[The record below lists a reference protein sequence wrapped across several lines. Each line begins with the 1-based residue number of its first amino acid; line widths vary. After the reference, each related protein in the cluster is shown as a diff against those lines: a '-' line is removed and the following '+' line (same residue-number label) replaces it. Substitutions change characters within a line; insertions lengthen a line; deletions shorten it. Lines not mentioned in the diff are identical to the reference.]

1 MSADLKSL
9 FPATPALKSVLR
21 AEDLGAETL
30 ARHLPWLSAP
40 ADDLILTRQ
49 GDLIAS
55 AVVDGLDSFT
65 VEEGELSLVPASFA
79 RLIGQLG
86 EGFGFH
92 VSKLTLPDWPQLK
105 GFDADLDARGIG
117 GADGFAAAVDRRWQ
131 AHLASR
137 DLKRRVLMVSVILRP
152 TALKRLPLM
161 GALFK
166 AAFTDDLGA
175 RAERLNEAMGLLA
188 GVAQGMGFRRLTVS
202 SGEWLGLLGGL
213 IGQPVVKSVPMK
225 GQFLAEGLSSS
236 QFLFTG
242 KRVEVETSG
251 TRRFGAIFGVKSYP
265 ARTWARMLDALELP
279 YDITITNSFTP
290 ARNNEIEERIK
301 RTARQMRA
309 SEDAAETLRQELYEA
324 ADNVAS
330 GRQVFG
336 KHHLTVMVTAESP
349 EKLEE
354 AASEVWR
361 AGQDCGAVLVRE
373 SFAARAAWF
382 AQAPGNWAYRPRTA
396 LISAQ
401 NFAHLAA
408 LHRVAEGRPRALSPW
423 GEVITGLPTVTSSL
437 YRFNFHDKGARGAEP
452 SAGHTLVLGRTGS
465 GKTLGTA
472 FLMAQARRV
481 NARILVIDKDRGLE
495 MAVRALGGSYS
506 AIRIGETTG
515 LNPFQTEV
523 DERGAA
529 WLTDWLGDILAST
542 RGFETAQTV
551 SLNAAVR
558 QIVAADPRLRTF
570 DGLGTLVAST
580 DDEGDLVAR
589 VREWGQG
596 GRYGWLFGPGAASEI
611 SLGEE
616 VVGIDMSEILDLG
629 TERSALLA
637 YLFRRIERVIEDRRP
652 TLIVID
658 EAWKML
664 DDPIFEKRLHDWLV
678 TMRKKNA
685 AVMMLTQTPTHL
697 TQSKVG
703 QIIAESVVTQLLY
716 PNPRAN
722 PEDYRILRLN
732 EKESEFLCTPTGG
745 LRLALLRSAGD
756 SVFVNMDLA
765 ALGSHLAVL
774 GGGRSGE
781 DRAPFGWRDIPDF
794 WKDMQ

>member
-1 MSADLKSL
+1 
-9 FPATPALKSVLR
+9 
-21 AEDLGAETL
+21 
-30 ARHLPWLSAP
+30 
-40 ADDLILTRQ
+40 
-49 GDLIAS
+49 
-55 AVVDGLDSFT
+55 
-65 VEEGELSLVPASFA
+65 
-79 RLIGQLG
+79 
-86 EGFGFH
+86 
-92 VSKLTLPDWPQLK
+92 
-105 GFDADLDARGIG
+105 
-117 GADGFAAAVDRRWQ
+117 
-131 AHLASR
+131 
-137 DLKRRVLMVSVILRP
+137 
-152 TALKRLPLM
+152 
-161 GALFK
+161 
-166 AAFTDDLGA
+166 
-175 RAERLNEAMGLLA
+175 
-188 GVAQGMGFRRLTVS
+188 
-202 SGEWLGLLGGL
+202 
-213 IGQPVVKSVPMK
+213 
-225 GQFLAEGLSSS
+225 
-236 QFLFTG
+236 
-242 KRVEVETSG
+242 
-251 TRRFGAIFGVKSYP
+251 
-265 ARTWARMLDALELP
+265 
-279 YDITITNSFTP
+279 
-290 ARNNEIEERIK
+290 
-301 RTARQMRA
+301 
-309 SEDAAETLRQELYEA
+309 
-324 ADNVAS
+324 
-330 GRQVFG
+330 
-336 KHHLTVMVTAESP
+336 
-349 EKLEE
+349 
-354 AASEVWR
+354 
-361 AGQDCGAVLVRE
+361 
-373 SFAARAAWF
+373 
-382 AQAPGNWAYRPRTA
+382 
-396 LISAQ
+396 
-401 NFAHLAA
+401 
-408 LHRVAEGRPRALSPW
+408 
-423 GEVITGLPTVTSSL
+423 
-437 YRFNFHDKGARGAEP
+437 
-452 SAGHTLVLGRTGS
+452 
-465 GKTLGTA
+465 
-472 FLMAQARRV
+472 
-481 NARILVIDKDRGLE
+481 

-506 AIRIGETTG
+506 AIRIGEATG

-580 DDEGDLVAR
+580 DDEGDLVSR

-611 SLGEE
+611 SLGED

-732 EKESEFLCTPTGG
+732 EKEAEFLCTPTGG

-774 GGGRSGE
+774 GGGRIRRRP
-781 DRAPFGWRDIPDF
+781 RALRLARYPRFLEGHAMNTRKWMIGASLRPLLLLVGLTALSACEGVETGAVSPCHGQFRAEGKYFAARDPKRREPRRGQHDERPDCGLRGLNLACARALLLGITCATALPLIGF
-794 WKDMQ
+794 AQGVPIIDGSRAVEPDLAPGRAGAGRREAGRETRATDPPQRNRGRAAGRL

>member
-9 FPATPALKSVLR
+9 FPATPALRSVLR
-21 AEDLGAETL
+21 PEDLAAETF

-40 ADDLILTRQ
+40 ADNLILTRQ

-55 AVVDGLDSFT
+55 AVVEGQDSFT
-65 VEEGELSLVPASFA
+65 TEEGDLSLATTSLA

-92 VSKLTLPDWPQLK
+92 VSKLTLPDAPQLK
-105 GFDADLDARGIG
+105 PFDGEGTGEAFAAMVDAR
-117 GADGFAAAVDRRWQ
+117 WQ
-131 AHLASR
+131 GHLRAR
-137 DLKRRVLMVSVILRP
+137 TLKRRVLVVSLILRP
-152 TALKRLPLM
+152 TALKRAPLI
-161 GALFK
+161 GALFN
-166 AAFTDDLGA
+166 AAFTGDLGQ
-175 RAERLNEAMGLLA
+175 RIERLNEAMGLLA
-188 GVAQGMGFRRLTVS
+188 GACQGLGFRRLT
-202 SGEWLGLLGGL
+202 
-213 IGQPVVKSVPMK
+213 
-225 GQFLAEGLSSS
+225 
-236 QFLFTG
+236 
-242 KRVEVETSG
+242 
-251 TRRFGAIFGVKSYP
+251 
-265 ARTWARMLDALELP
+265 
-279 YDITITNSFTP
+279 DIVITNSFTP

-336 KHHLTVMVTAESP
+336 KHHLTVMVTAETP
-349 EKLEE
+349 EQLEE

-361 AGQDCGAVLVRE
+361 AGQDCGATLVRE

-396 LISAQ
+396 LLSAQ

-408 LHRVAEGRPRALSPW
+408 LHRVTEGRPKVQSPW
-423 GEVITGLPTVTSSL
+423 GETITALPTVTSSL
-437 YRFNFHDKGARGAEP
+437 YRFNFHDKGERGAEP

-481 NARILVIDKDRGLE
+481 HARILVIDKDRGLE

-506 AIRIGETTG
+506 AIRIGEATG

-529 WLTDWLGDILAST
+529 WLTDWLGDILAGS
-542 RGFETAQTV
+542 RPFETAQTV

-558 QIVAADPRLRTF
+558 QIVGADTRLRTF
-570 DGLGTLVAST
+570 DGLATLVAST
-580 DDEGDLVAR
+580 DDEGDLVGR

-596 GRYGWLFGPGAASEI
+596 GRHGWLFGPGASSEI
-611 SLGEE
+611 SLSED

-685 AVMMLTQTPTHL
+685 VVMMLTQTPTHL
-697 TQSKVG
+697 TRVKVG

-732 EKESEFLCTPTGG
+732 EKEAEFLCTPTGG

-765 ALGSHLAVL
+765 ALGPALAVL

-781 DRAPFGWRDIPDF
+781 DRAPYGWRDTPDF
-794 WKDMQ
+794 WKDMT

>member
-1 MSADLKSL
+1 M
-9 FPATPALKSVLR
+9 
-21 AEDLGAETL
+21 

-55 AVVDGLDSFT
+55 AVVEGQDSFT
-65 VEEGELSLVPASFA
+65 TEEGELSLATASLA

-86 EGFGFH
+86 AGYGYH
-92 VSKLTLPDWPQLK
+92 ISKLTLPDAPALK
-105 GFDADLDARGIG
+105 PFDEEG
-117 GADGFAAAVDRRWQ
+117 GGDGFAAAVDTRWQ
-131 AHLASR
+131 SHLRSR
-137 DLKRRVLMVSVILRP
+137 NLKRRVLVLSLILRP
-152 TALKRLPLM
+152 TAMKRMPLI
-161 GALFK
+161 GSLFK
-166 AAFTDDLGA
+166 VAFTDDMSA

-188 GVAQGMGFRRLTVS
+188 GVCQGLGFRRLTIS

-213 IGQPVVKSVPMK
+213 IGQPVAMILPMM
-225 GQFLAEGLSSS
+225 GQFLAVSAAGL
-236 QFLFTG
+236 QATFAG
-242 KRVEVETSG
+242 KRVELETGAG
-251 TRRFGAIFGVKSYP
+251 TRRFGTIFGVKSYP

-324 ADNVAS
+324 ADNVTS

-336 KHHLTVMVTAESP
+336 KHHLTVMVTAETP

-361 AGQDCGAVLVRE
+361 AGQDCGATLVRE

-396 LISAQ
+396 LISAE

-408 LHRVAEGRPRALSPW
+408 LHRVAEGRPKAQSPW
-423 GEVITGLPTVTSSL
+423 GETITGLPTVTSSL

-506 AIRIGETTG
+506 AIRIGEATG

-580 DDEGDLVAR
+580 DDEGDLVSR

-596 GRYGWLFGPGAASEI
+596 GRYGWLFGSGAASAI

-732 EKESEFLCTPTGG
+732 EKEAEFLCTPTGG

-756 SVFVNMDLA
+756 SVFVNMDLS

-774 GGGRSGE
+774 GGGRTGE
-781 DRAPFGWRDIPDF
+781 ERAPYGWRDIPDF

>member
-9 FPATPALKSVLR
+9 FTATPALKSVMR
-21 AEDLGAETL
+21 AEDLGAESF

-40 ADDLILTRQ
+40 EDDVILTRQ
-49 GDLIAS
+49 GDLMAS
-55 AVVDGLDSFT
+55 AVVAGQDSFT
-65 VEEGELSLVPASFA
+65 SEEAELSLATASLA

-86 EGFGFH
+86 EGFGFYI
-92 VSKLTLPDWPQLK
+92 SKLTLPDAPVLK
-105 GFDADLDARGIG
+105 PFEAGD
-117 GADGFAAAVDRRWQ
+117 FAAAVDRRWQ
-131 AHLASR
+131 THLTTRA
-137 DLKRRVLMVSVILRP
+137 LKRRVLLVTLILRP
-152 TALKRLPLM
+152 TVLNRMPILGGLLKS
-161 GALFK
+161 GFVE
-166 AAFTDDLGA
+166 DIGA
-175 RAERLNEAMGLLA
+175 RRERLNEAMGLMA
-188 GVAQGMGFRRLTVS
+188 GVCQGLGFRRLTIT
-202 SGEWLGLLGGL
+202 SGEWLGLLGVL
-213 IGQPVVKSVPMK
+213 LGQPNARILPMP
-225 GQFLAEGLSSS
+225 GQFIAQGMTSLQAVFAGKQVRFE
-236 QFLFTG
+236 TG
-242 KRVEVETSG
+242 MAKRVG
-251 TRRFGAIFGVKSYP
+251 TIFSAKTYP
-265 ARTWARMLDALELP
+265 GRTWARMLDALELP
-279 YDITITNSFTP
+279 FDIVVTNSFTP

-309 SEDAAETLRQELYEA
+309 SEDAAESLRQELVDA
-324 ADNVAS
+324 ADSVAS
-330 GRQVFG
+330 GRLVFG
-336 KHHLTVMVTAESP
+336 KHHLSVMVTAET
-349 EKLEE
+349 EEALED

-361 AGQDCGAVLVRE
+361 AGQDCGATLVRE

-396 LISAQ
+396 LVSAQ

-408 LHRVAEGRPRALSPW
+408 LHRVAEGRPRSQSPW
-423 GEVITGLPTVTSSL
+423 GETITALPTVTSSL
-437 YRFNFHDKGARGAEP
+437 YRFNFHDKGERGAEP

-481 NARILVIDKDRGLE
+481 DARILVIDKDRGLE
-495 MAVRALGGSYS
+495 MAVRAMGGSYS
-506 AIRIGETTG
+506 AIRLGEATG

-529 WLTDWLGDILAST
+529 WLTDWLGDILT
-542 RGFETAQTV
+542 GVRGFETAQTV

-558 QIVAADPRLRTF
+558 QIVSADPRLRTF
-570 DGLGTLVAST
+570 DGLSTLVAST
-580 DDEGDLVAR
+580 DDEGDLVSR

-596 GRYGWLFGPGAASEI
+596 GRHGWLFGQGAASEI
-611 SLGEE
+611 SLAED

-732 EKESEFLCTPTGG
+732 EKAAEFLCTPTGG

-765 ALGSHLAVL
+765 ALGPLLPVL
-774 GGGRSGE
+774 GGGRTGE
-781 DRAPFGWRDIPDF
+781 DRAPFGWRQSPDF

>member
-9 FPATPALKSVLR
+9 FTATLSLKSVMR
-21 AEDLGAETL
+21 VEDLGAESF

-40 ADDLILTRQ
+40 EDDVILTRQ
-49 GDLIAS
+49 GDLMAS
-55 AVVDGLDSFT
+55 AVVAGQDSFT
-65 VEEGELSLVPASFA
+65 SEEAELTLATVSLA

-86 EGFGFH
+86 EGFGFYI
-92 VSKLTLPDWPQLK
+92 SKLTLPAAPELK
-105 GFDADLDARGIG
+105 PFEEED
-117 GADGFAAAVDRRWQ
+117 FASAVDRRWQ
-131 AHLASR
+131 SHLKAR
-137 DLKRRVLMVSVILRP
+137 ALKRRVLLITLILRP
-152 TALKRLPLM
+152 TVLNRMPILGGLLKSGFVEDM
-161 GALFK
+161 S
-166 AAFTDDLGA
+166 A
-175 RAERLNEAMGLLA
+175 RRERLNEAMGLMS
-188 GVAQGMGFRRLTVS
+188 GVCQSLGFRRLTIA
-202 SGEWLGLLGGL
+202 SGEWLGLLGVVL
-213 IGQPVVKSVPMK
+213 GQPNARIQPMP
-225 GQFLAEGLSSS
+225 GQFLAQAMTSLQAVFAGKQVRFE
-236 QFLFTG
+236 TG
-242 KRVEVETSG
+242 MATRVG
-251 TRRFGAIFGVKSYP
+251 TIFSVKTYP

-279 YDITITNSFTP
+279 FDIVVTNSFTP

-309 SEDAAETLRQELYEA
+309 SEDAAESLRQELVDA
-324 ADNVAS
+324 ADSVAS
-330 GRQVFG
+330 GRLVFG
-336 KHHLTVMVTAESP
+336 KHHLSVMVTAET
-349 EKLEE
+349 EEELED

-361 AGQDCGAVLVRE
+361 AGQDCGATLVRE
-373 SFAARAAWF
+373 SFAARATWF

-396 LISAQ
+396 LVSAQ

-408 LHRVAEGRPRALSPW
+408 LHQVAEGRPRAQSPW
-423 GEVITGLPTVTSSL
+423 GETITALPTVTSSL
-437 YRFNFHDKGARGAEP
+437 YRFNFHDKGERGAEP

-481 NARILVIDKDRGLE
+481 DARILVIDKDRGLE
-495 MAVRALGGSYS
+495 MAVRAMGGSYS
-506 AIRIGETTG
+506 AIRIGEASG

-529 WLTDWLGDILAST
+529 WLTDWLGDILT
-542 RGFETAQTV
+542 GVRGFETAQTV

-558 QIVAADPRLRTF
+558 QIVSADPRLRTF
-570 DGLGTLVAST
+570 DGLSTLVAST
-580 DDEGDLVAR
+580 DDDGDLVSR
-589 VREWGQG
+589 VRQWGQG
-596 GRYGWLFGPGAASEI
+596 GRHGWLFGQGTVSDI
-611 SLGEE
+611 SLAED

-732 EKESEFLCTPTGG
+732 EKEAEFLCTLTGG

-765 ALGSHLAVL
+765 ALGPLLPVL
-774 GGGRSGE
+774 GGGRTGE
-781 DRAPFGWRDIPDF
+781 DRAPFGWRQSPEF

>member
-9 FPATPALKSVLR
+9 FPATPALKSALQP
-21 AEDLGAETL
+21 EDLGAERL

-40 ADDLILTRQ
+40 RDDLILTRQ
-49 GDLIAS
+49 GDLVAS
-55 AVVDGLDSFT
+55 ALVDGMDSFT
-65 VEEGELSLVPASFA
+65 VEEGELALVPASLA

-86 EGFGFH
+86 EGFGYH
-92 VSKLTLPDWPQLK
+92 VSKLTLPATLHLK
-105 GFDADLDARGIG
+105 GFDADQGARGG
-117 GADGFAAAVDRRWQ
+117 EGFVFAVDRRWQ
-131 AHLASR
+131 AHLANR
-137 DLKRRVLMVSVILRP
+137 GLKRRVLMISLILRP
-152 TALKRLPLM
+152 TTLKRLPLM
-161 GALFK
+161 GAIFK
-166 AAFTDDLGA
+166 AAFSDDMTA

-188 GVAQGMGFRRLTVS
+188 GVAQGMGFRRLTIS
-202 SGEWLGLLGGL
+202 SGEWLGYLGGL
-213 IGQPVVKSVPMK
+213 IGQPVVKALPMK
-225 GQFLAEGLSSS
+225 GQFLADSLTTS
-236 QFLFTG
+236 QFTFRG
-242 KRVEVETSG
+242 KQVEIESAG
-251 TRRFGAIFGVKSYP
+251 GRRFGTIFGVKSYP

-279 YDITITNSFTP
+279 CDITITNSFTP

-309 SEDAAETLRQELYEA
+309 SEDAAETLRQELFEA

-336 KHHLTVMVTAESP
+336 KHHLTVMVTAETP
-349 EKLEE
+349 DELEE

-382 AQAPGNWAYRPRTA
+382 AQAPGNWSYRPRTA
-396 LISAQ
+396 LISAN

-408 LHRVAEGRPRALSPW
+408 LHRVAEGRPKVQSPW
-423 GEVITGLPTVTSSL
+423 GETITGLPTVTSSL
-437 YRFNFHDKGARGAEP
+437 YRFNFHDKGTRGEEP

-481 NARILVIDKDRGLE
+481 HARIIVIDKDRGLE

-506 AIRIGETTG
+506 AIRIGEKTG
-515 LNPFQTEV
+515 LNPFQTET

-529 WLTDWLGDILAST
+529 WLTDWLGDILSGT

-558 QIVAADPRLRTF
+558 QIVGADARLRNF
-570 DGLGTLVAST
+570 NGLATLVAST

-611 SLGEE
+611 SLAED

-732 EKESEFLCTPTGG
+732 EKEAEFLCTPTGG

-765 ALGSHLAVL
+765 SLGPLLGVL

-781 DRAPFGWRDIPDF
+781 DRAPYGWRQIPDF
-794 WKDMQ
+794 WKDMK

>member
-1 MSADLKSL
+1 MSADLKTL
-9 FPATPALKSVLR
+9 FSPHPALQSVMHLEDLR
-21 AEDLGAETL
+21 AESF
-30 ARHLPWLSAP
+30 ARHLPWLSTP
-40 ADDLILTRQ
+40 ADGVILTRQ
-49 GDLIAS
+49 GDLLAA
-55 AVVDGLDSFT
+55 AVLEGQDSFT
-65 VEEGELSLVPASFA
+65 CEEADLSLATSSLT
-79 RLIGQLG
+79 RLVGQLG

-92 VSKLTLPDWPQLK
+92 IAKLTLPDGPALK
-105 GFDADLDARGIG
+105 PFEGLD
-117 GADGFAAAVDRRWQ
+117 FAGSIDRRWQ
-131 AHLASR
+131 DHLRGRS
-137 DLKRRVLMVSVILRP
+137 LKRRVLVVTLILRP
-152 TALKRLPLM
+152 TVLNRLPLF
-161 GALFK
+161 GSLFK
-166 AAFTDDLGA
+166 AAFSDDLTA
-175 RAERLNEAMGLLA
+175 RRERLDEAMGLLA
-188 GVAQGMGFRRLTVS
+188 GVCQGLGFRRLSIS
-202 SGEWLGLLGGL
+202 SGEWLGLYGVQL
-213 IGQPVVKSVPMK
+213 GQPMARILPMP
-225 GQFLAEGLSSS
+225 GQFLD
-236 QFLFTG
+236 QFMLTLQATFQG
-242 KRVEVETSG
+242 KRVVLEAG
-251 TRRFGAIFGVKSYP
+251 GDQRFGAIFGVKSYP
-265 ARTWARMLDALELP
+265 SRTWARMLDALELP
-279 YDITITNSFTP
+279 CDIVITNSFTP
-290 ARNNEIEERIK
+290 VRNNEIEERIK

-361 AGQDCGAVLVRE
+361 AGQDCGATLVRE
-373 SFAARAAWF
+373 SFACRAAWF
-382 AQAPGNWAYRPRTA
+382 AQAPGNWGYRPRTA

-408 LHRVAEGRPRALSPW
+408 FHRVAEGRPKSQSPW
-423 GEVITGLPTVTSSL
+423 GETITALPTLTSGL
-437 YRFNFHDKGARGAEP
+437 YRFNFHDKGTRGQEP

-472 FLMAQARRV
+472 FLMAQARRIH
-481 NARILVIDKDRGLE
+481 ARIIVIDKDRGLE
-495 MAVRALGGSYS
+495 MAVRGLGGSYS

-529 WLTDWLGDILAST
+529 WLTDWLGDILAGT
-542 RGFETAQTV
+542 KGFETAQTV
-551 SLNAAVR
+551 SLNTAVR
-558 QIVAADPRLRTF
+558 QIIAADPRLRSF
-570 DGLGTLVAST
+570 DGLATLVAST
-580 DDEGDLVAR
+580 DDDGDLVSR
-589 VREWGQG
+589 VREWGKG
-596 GRYGWLFGPGAASEI
+596 GRHGWLFGPGAAAEI
-611 SLGEE
+611 SLAED

-664 DDPIFEKRLHDWLV
+664 DDPIFVKRLHDWLV

-732 EKESEFLCTPTGG
+732 EKEAEFLCTPTGG

-765 ALGSHLAVL
+765 PLGSLLTVL
-774 GGGRSGE
+774 GGGRTGE
-781 DRAPFGWRDIPDF
+781 DRAPFAWRETQDF

>member
-1 MSADLKSL
+1 
-9 FPATPALKSVLR
+9 
-21 AEDLGAETL
+21 
-30 ARHLPWLSAP
+30 
-40 ADDLILTRQ
+40 
-49 GDLIAS
+49 
-55 AVVDGLDSFT
+55 
-65 VEEGELSLVPASFA
+65 
-79 RLIGQLG
+79 
-86 EGFGFH
+86 
-92 VSKLTLPDWPQLK
+92 
-105 GFDADLDARGIG
+105 
-117 GADGFAAAVDRRWQ
+117 
-131 AHLASR
+131 
-137 DLKRRVLMVSVILRP
+137 
-152 TALKRLPLM
+152 
-161 GALFK
+161 
-166 AAFTDDLGA
+166 
-175 RAERLNEAMGLLA
+175 MGLLA
-188 GVAQGMGFRRLTVS
+188 GACQGLGFRRLTVS
-202 SGEWLGLLGGL
+202 SWEWLGLLGGL
-213 IGQPVVKSVPMK
+213 LGQPMAKVLPMR
-225 GQFLAEGLSSS
+225 GQFLSAAIASS
-236 QFLFTG
+236 QMTFAG
-242 KRVEVETSG
+242 KRVEIDTGAGQHFG
-251 TRRFGAIFGVKSYP
+251 TIFGVKSYP

-279 YDITITNSFTP
+279 YDIVITNSFTP

-336 KHHLTVMVTAESP
+336 KHHLTVMVTGKTP
-349 EKLEE
+349 EQLEE

-361 AGQDCGAVLVRE
+361 AGQDCVATLVRE
-373 SFAARAAWF
+373 SFAPPAAPRRA
-382 AQAPGNWAYRPRTA
+382 PRPRP
-396 LISAQ
+396 
-401 NFAHLAA
+401 
-408 LHRVAEGRPRALSPW
+408 RVQSPW
-423 GEVITGLPTVTSSL
+423 GETITALPTVPSSL
-437 YRFNFHDKGARGAEP
+437 YRFNFHDKGERGAEP

-472 FLMAQARRV
+472 FLMAQARRGH
-481 NARILVIDKDRGLE
+481 ARLPVIDKDRGLE

-506 AIRIGETTG
+506 AIRIGEATG
-515 LNPFQTEV
+515 LNPFQTET

-529 WLTDWLGDILAST
+529 WLTDWLGDILAGS
-542 RGFETAQTV
+542 RPFETAQTV

-558 QIVAADPRLRTF
+558 QIVTADPRLRTF
-570 DGLGTLVAST
+570 DGLATLVAST
-580 DDEGDLVAR
+580 DDEGDLVGR

-596 GRYGWLFGPGAASEI
+596 GRHGWLFGTGATSQI
-611 SLGEE
+611 SLSED

-685 AVMMLTQTPTHL
+685 VVMMLTQTPTHL
-697 TQSKVG
+697 TRVKVG

-716 PNPRAN
+716 QNPRAN

-732 EKESEFLCTPTGG
+732 EKEAEFLCTPTGG

-765 ALGSHLAVL
+765 ALGPALTVL

-781 DRAPFGWRDIPDF
+781 DRAPYAWRDAPDF
-794 WKDMQ
+794 WKDMT

>member
-9 FPATPALKSVLR
+9 FSASPTLKAVLR
-21 AEDLGAETL
+21 NEDLRAETL

-40 ADDLILTRQ
+40 ADNLILTRQ
-49 GDLIAS
+49 GDLLAS
-55 AVVDGLDSFT
+55 AVVEGQDSFT
-65 VEEGELSLVPASFA
+65 TEEGELSLATASLA

-86 EGFGFH
+86 AGFGYH
-92 VSKLTLPDWPQLK
+92 ISKLTLPDAPTLK
-105 GFDADLDARGIG
+105 PFDVEVAGV
-117 GADGFAAAVDRRWQ
+117 GFAAAVDGRWQ
-131 AHLASR
+131 SHLR
-137 DLKRRVLMVSVILRP
+137 RCNLKRRVLVLSLILRP
-152 TALKRLPLM
+152 TAMKRMPLM
-161 GALFK
+161 GGLFK
-166 AAFTDDLGA
+166 AAFTDDMSM
-175 RAERLNEAMGLLA
+175 RAEQLNEAMGLLA
-188 GVAQGMGFRRLTVS
+188 GVCQGLGFRRLTIS

-213 IGQPVVKSVPMK
+213 IGQPVGKIQPMK
-225 GQFLAEGLSSS
+225 GQFLAETVTAMQATFS
-236 QFLFTG
+236 G
-242 KRVEVETSG
+242 KRVELESDLET
-251 TRRFGAIFGVKSYP
+251 RFGTIFGVKSYP
-265 ARTWARMLDALELP
+265 SRTWARMLDALELP

-309 SEDAAETLRQELYEA
+309 SEDAAETLREELYEA
-324 ADNVAS
+324 GDNVAS

-349 EKLEE
+349 EELEE

-361 AGQDCGAVLVRE
+361 AGQECGATLVRE
-373 SFAARAAWF
+373 SFAARASWF
-382 AQAPGNWAYRPRTA
+382 AQAPGNWAYRPRTG

-408 LHRVAEGRPRALSPW
+408 LHRVAEGRPKSQSPW
-423 GEVITGLPTVTSSL
+423 RETITSLPTVTSSL

-506 AIRIGETTG
+506 AIRIGEATG

-529 WLTDWLGDILAST
+529 WLTDWLGDILASI

-570 DGLGTLVAST
+570 DGLSTLVAST
-580 DDEGDLVAR
+580 DDEGDLVSR
-589 VREWGQG
+589 VLEWAQG

-611 SLGEE
+611 SLGED

-637 YLFRRIERVIEDRRP
+637 YLFRRIERVIEDRCP

-732 EKESEFLCTPTGG
+732 EKEAEFLCTPTGG

-756 SVFVNMDLA
+756 SVFVNMDLT
-765 ALGSHLAVL
+765 ALGSHLSVL

-781 DRAPFGWRDIPDF
+781 DRAPFNWREIPDF
-794 WKDMQ
+794 WKDMK

>member
-9 FPATPALKSVLR
+9 FSATPALKSVVR
-21 AEDLGAETL
+21 PEDLGAESF

-40 ADDLILTRQ
+40 DDDVILTRQ
-49 GDLIAS
+49 GDLMAS
-55 AVVDGLDSFT
+55 AVVTGQDSFT
-65 VEEGELSLVPASFA
+65 SEEAELTLATASLA
-79 RLIGQLG
+79 RLVGQLG
-86 EGFGFH
+86 EGFGFYIT
-92 VSKLTLPDWPQLK
+92 KLTLPDAPALK
-105 GFDADLDARGIG
+105 PFEVED
-117 GADGFAAAVDRRWQ
+117 FAGAVDRRWQ
-131 AHLASR
+131 AHLTAR
-137 DLKRRVLMVSVILRP
+137 ALKRRVLLVTLILRP
-152 TALKRLPLM
+152 TLLNRMPILGSLFRSGFVEDM
-161 GALFK
+161 GA
-166 AAFTDDLGA
+166 
-175 RAERLNEAMGLLA
+175 RRERLNEAMGLMA
-188 GVAQGMGFRRLTVS
+188 GVCQGLGFRRLTVT
-202 SGEWLGLLGGL
+202 SGEWLGLLGVIL
-213 IGQPVVKSVPMK
+213 GQPSANIQAMP
-225 GQFLAEGLSSS
+225 GQFIAEGMTSL
-236 QFLFTG
+236 QAVFGGKQVRLDTG
-242 KRVEVETSG
+242 IG
-251 TRRFGAIFGVKSYP
+251 TRVGTIFSVKTYP

-279 YDITITNSFTP
+279 FDIVVTNSFTP

-309 SEDAAETLRQELYEA
+309 SEDAAETLRQELVDA
-324 ADNVAS
+324 ADSVAS
-330 GRQVFG
+330 GRLVFG
-336 KHHLTVMVTAESP
+336 KHHLSVMVTAET
-349 EKLEE
+349 EEELED

-361 AGQDCGAVLVRE
+361 AGQDCGATLVRE
-373 SFAARAAWF
+373 SFAARAVWF

-396 LISAQ
+396 LVSAQ

-408 LHRVAEGRPRALSPW
+408 LHRVAEGRPRSQSPW
-423 GEVITGLPTVTSSL
+423 GETISALPTVTSSL
-437 YRFNFHDKGARGAEP
+437 YRFNFHDKGSRGSEP

-472 FLMAQARRV
+472 FLMAQARRTH
-481 NARILVIDKDRGLE
+481 ARIIVIDKDRGLE
-495 MAVRALGGSYS
+495 MAVRAMGGSYS
-506 AIRIGETTG
+506 AIRIGEATG
-515 LNPFQTEV
+515 LNPFQTET

-529 WLTDWLGDILAST
+529 WLTDWLGDILT
-542 RGFETAQTV
+542 GVRGFETAQTV

-558 QIVAADPRLRTF
+558 QIVSADARLRTF
-570 DGLGTLVAST
+570 DGLSTLVAST
-580 DDEGDLVAR
+580 DDEGDLVSR

-596 GRYGWLFGPGAASEI
+596 GRHGWLFGPGAASEI
-611 SLGEE
+611 SLAED

-664 DDPIFEKRLHDWLV
+664 DDPIFVKRLHDWLV

-732 EKESEFLCTPTGG
+732 EKEAEFLCTPTGG

-756 SVFVNMDLA
+756 SVFVNMDLS
-765 ALGSHLAVL
+765 ALGPLLPVL
-774 GGGRSGE
+774 GGGRTGE
-781 DRAPFGWRDIPDF
+781 DRAPFGWRQSPDF

>member
-9 FPATPALKSVLR
+9 FLGTPALRSAIR
-21 AEDLGAETL
+21 PDDFGAETL

-55 AVVDGLDSFT
+55 AVVDGQDSFT
-65 VEEGELSLVPASFA
+65 REEGELSLATASLA

-86 EGFGFH
+86 EGYGFH
-92 VSKLTLPDWPQLK
+92 ISKLTLPDGPLLK
-105 GFDADLDARGIG
+105 PFDSTKPDL
-117 GADGFAAAVDRRWQ
+117 GFAAEVDAQWQGHLRTRR
-131 AHLASR
+131 
-137 DLKRRVLMVSVILRP
+137 LKRRVLVVSLILRP
-152 TALKRLPLM
+152 AALKRAPFI

-166 AAFTDDLGA
+166 AAFNADLGQ
-175 RAERLNEAMGLLA
+175 RSERLNEAMGLLA
-188 GVAQGMGFRRLTVS
+188 GVCQDLGFRRLTVS
-202 SGEWLGLLGGL
+202 SGEWLGLLGAL
-213 IGQPVVKSVPMK
+213 LGQPMARVLPMN
-225 GQFLAEGLSSS
+225 GQFLAQSATAL
-236 QFLFTG
+236 QVTFAG
-242 KRVEVETSG
+242 KRVALDSG
-251 TRRFGAIFGVKSYP
+251 DGPRFGTIFGVKSYP
-265 ARTWARMLDALELP
+265 SRTWARMLDALELP
-279 YDITITNSFTP
+279 YDIVITNSFTP

-324 ADNVAS
+324 ADSVAS

-336 KHHLTVMVTAESP
+336 KHHLTVMVTAEDP
-349 EKLEE
+349 ERLEE

-361 AGQDCGAVLVRE
+361 AGQDCGATLVRE

-401 NFAHLAA
+401 NFADLAA
-408 LHRVAEGRPRALSPW
+408 LHRVAEGRERRHSPW
-423 GEVITGLPTVTSSL
+423 GETITALPTVTSSL
-437 YRFNFHDKGARGAEP
+437 YRFNFHDKGTRGAEP
-452 SAGHTLVLGRTGS
+452 STGHTLVLGRTGS

-481 NARILVIDKDRGLE
+481 HARILVIDKDRGLE

-506 AIRIGETTG
+506 AIRIGEATG

-529 WLTDWLGDILAST
+529 WLTDWLGDILSGV
-542 RGFETAQTV
+542 RPFETAQTV
-551 SLNAAVR
+551 SLNTAVR
-558 QIVAADPRLRTF
+558 QIVTADARLRTF
-570 DGLGTLVAST
+570 DGLATLVAAT
-580 DDEGDLVAR
+580 DDEGDLVGR

-596 GRYGWLFGPGAASEI
+596 GRHGWLFGPGAASEI
-611 SLGEE
+611 SLAED

-664 DDPIFEKRLHDWLV
+664 DDALFVKRLQDWLV

-685 AVMMLTQTPTHL
+685 VVMMLTQTPTHL

-703 QIIAESVVTQLLY
+703 QIIAESAVTQLLY

-732 EKESEFLCTPTGG
+732 EKEAEFLCTPTGG

-756 SVFVNMDLA
+756 SVFVNMDLT
-765 ALGSHLAVL
+765 ALNAHLAVL

-781 DRAPFGWRDIPDF
+781 DRAPHDWRDSPDF

>member
-1 MSADLKSL
+1 MSADVKSL
-9 FPATPALKSVLR
+9 FQGNAALQSVIR
-21 AEDLGAETL
+21 PEDLRAETL

-40 ADDLILTRQ
+40 ADNLILTWQ

-55 AVVDGLDSFT
+55 AVVEGQDSFT
-65 VEEGELSLVPASFA
+65 TEEGELSLATASLA

-86 EGFGFH
+86 AGFGFH
-92 VSKLTLPDWPQLK
+92 VSKLTLPAVPGLK
-105 GFDADLDARGIG
+105 AFDFGEPR
-117 GADGFAAAVDRRWQ
+117 DGFAAAIDGRWQ
-131 AHLASR
+131 KHLAAR
-137 DLKRRVLMVSVILRP
+137 DLKRRVLVLSLILRP
-152 TALKRLPLM
+152 TALKRVPLI
-161 GALFK
+161 GHLFK
-166 AAFTDDLGA
+166 AAFSDDMVS

-188 GVAQGMGFRRLTVS
+188 GVCQGLGFRRLSVA
-202 SGEWLGLLGGL
+202 SGEWLGLFGVAL
-213 IGQPVVKSVPMK
+213 GQPMAKVLPMK
-225 GQFLAEGLSSS
+225 GQFLAEAVTSV
-236 QFLFTG
+236 QATFAG
-242 KRVEVETSG
+242 KRVDLDSNAG
-251 TRRFGAIFGVKSYP
+251 RRFGTIFSVKTYP
-265 ARTWARMLDALELP
+265 SRTWARMLDALELP
-279 YDITITNSFTP
+279 FDITITNSFTP

-336 KHHLTVMVTAESP
+336 KHHLSVMVIADSP
-349 EKLEE
+349 EQLEE

-361 AGQDCGAVLVRE
+361 AGQDCGATLVRE

-408 LHRVAEGRPRALSPW
+408 FHRVAEGRPRTQSPW
-423 GEVITGLPTVTSSL
+423 GETISALPTVTSGL
-437 YRFNFHDKGARGAEP
+437 YRFNFHDKGTRGEEP

-481 NARILVIDKDRGLE
+481 NARLIVIDKDRGLE

-506 AIRIGETTG
+506 AIRIGEKTG

-529 WLTDWLGDILAST
+529 WLTDWLGDILAKT

-558 QIVAADPRLRTF
+558 QIVSADPRLRNF
-570 DGLGTLVAST
+570 AGLATLVAST
-580 DDEGDLVAR
+580 DDEGDLVSR
-589 VREWGQG
+589 VREWGQC
-596 GRYGWLFGPGAASEI
+596 GRHGWLFGPGAAAEI
-611 SLGEE
+611 SLAED

-664 DDPIFEKRLHDWLV
+664 DDPIFVKRLHDWLV

-685 AVMMLTQTPTHL
+685 VVMMLTQTPTHL

-703 QIIAESVVTQLLY
+703 QIIAESVVT
-716 PNPRAN
+716 
-722 PEDYRILRLN
+722 
-732 EKESEFLCTPTGG
+732 
-745 LRLALLRSAGD
+745 
-756 SVFVNMDLA
+756 
-765 ALGSHLAVL
+765 
-774 GGGRSGE
+774 
-781 DRAPFGWRDIPDF
+781 
-794 WKDMQ
+794 

>member
-9 FPATPALKSVLR
+9 FPATPALRSVLR
-21 AEDLGAETL
+21 PEDLAAETF

-40 ADDLILTRQ
+40 ADNLILTRQ

-55 AVVDGLDSFT
+55 AVVEGQDSFT
-65 VEEGELSLVPASFA
+65 TEEGDLSLATTSLA

-92 VSKLTLPDWPQLK
+92 VSKLTLPDAPQLK
-105 GFDADLDARGIG
+105 PFDAEGIGAEFAAMVDAR
-117 GADGFAAAVDRRWQ
+117 WQ
-131 AHLASR
+131 GHLRAR
-137 DLKRRVLMVSVILRP
+137 TLKRRVLVVSLILRP
-152 TALKRLPLM
+152 TVLKRVPLI

-166 AAFTDDLGA
+166 AAFTGDLGQ
-175 RAERLNEAMGLLA
+175 RIERLNEAMGLLA
-188 GVAQGMGFRRLTVS
+188 GACQGLGFRRLTVS
-202 SGEWLGLLGGL
+202 SGEWLGLLGVL
-213 IGQPVVKSVPMK
+213 LGQPMAKVLPMR
-225 GQFLAEGLSSS
+225 GQFLAEAVASS
-236 QFLFTG
+236 QMIFAG
-242 KRVEVETSG
+242 KRVEIETSEG
-251 TRRFGAIFGVKSYP
+251 MRFGTIFGVKSYP

-279 YDITITNSFTP
+279 YDIVITNSFTP

-336 KHHLTVMVTAESP
+336 KHHLTVMVTAETP
-349 EKLEE
+349 EQLEE

-361 AGQDCGAVLVRE
+361 AGQDCGATLVRE

-396 LISAQ
+396 LLSAQ

-408 LHRVAEGRPRALSPW
+408 LHRVTEGRSKAQSPW
-423 GEVITGLPTVTSSL
+423 GETITALPTVTSSL
-437 YRFNFHDKGARGAEP
+437 YRFNFHDKGERGAEP

-481 NARILVIDKDRGLE
+481 HARILVIDKDRGLE

-506 AIRIGETTG
+506 AIRIGEATG
-515 LNPFQTEV
+515 FNPFQTET

-529 WLTDWLGDILAST
+529 WLTDWLGDILAGS
-542 RGFETAQTV
+542 RPFETAQTV

-558 QIVAADPRLRTF
+558 QIVSADPRLRTF
-570 DGLGTLVAST
+570 DGLATLVAST
-580 DDEGDLVAR
+580 DDEGDLVGR

-596 GRYGWLFGPGAASEI
+596 GRHGWLFGPGATSQI
-611 SLGEE
+611 SLSED

-685 AVMMLTQTPTHL
+685 VVMMLTQTPTHL
-697 TQSKVG
+697 TRVKVG

-732 EKESEFLCTPTGG
+732 EKEAEFLCTPTGG

-765 ALGSHLAVL
+765 ALGPALTVL

-781 DRAPFGWRDIPDF
+781 DRAPYGWRDTPDF
-794 WKDMQ
+794 WKDMT

>member
-1 MSADLKSL
+1 MSAELRSL
-9 FPATPALKSVLR
+9 FPTNPSLKSVVR
-21 AEDLGAETL
+21 PEDLATEAL

-49 GDLIAS
+49 GDLMAS
-55 AVVDGLDSFT
+55 AVVEGQDSFT
-65 VEEGELSLVPASFA
+65 TEEGDLSLVTTSLA
-79 RLIGQLG
+79 RLVGQLG
-86 EGFGFH
+86 DAFGFH
-92 VSKLTLPDWPQLK
+92 ISKLTLPDAPSLK
-105 GFDADLDARGIG
+105 PFEGLDFG
-117 GADGFAAAVDRRWQ
+117 GSIDRCWQ
-131 AHLASR
+131 AHLCGR
-137 DLKRRVLMVSVILRP
+137 DLKRRVLLVTLILRP
-152 TALKRLPLM
+152 TALNRVPIF
-161 GALFK
+161 GHLFK
-166 AAFTDDLGA
+166 AAFTEDMNA
-175 RAERLNEAMGLLA
+175 RAERLNEAMGLVS
-188 GVAQGMGFRRLTVS
+188 GVCLGLGFRRLTIS
-202 SGEWLGLLGGL
+202 SGEWLGLLGVL
-213 IGQPVVKSVPMK
+213 IGQPMGRVMPMK
-225 GQFLAEGLSSS
+225 GQFLATSLTRLQATFGGKHVELE
-236 QFLFTG
+236 TG
-242 KRVEVETSG
+242 AG
-251 TRRFGAIFGVKSYP
+251 TRFGTIFGVKSYP

-279 YDITITNSFTP
+279 FDIVISNSFTP

-336 KHHLTVMVTAESP
+336 KHHLTVMITAETP

-361 AGQDCGAVLVRE
+361 AGQDCGATLLRE

-408 LHRVAEGRPRALSPW
+408 LHRVAEGRLRAQSPW
-423 GEVITGLPTVTSSL
+423 GEVITVLPTVTSSL
-437 YRFNFHDKGARGAEP
+437 YRFNFHDKGRRGDEP

-481 NARILVIDKDRGLE
+481 GARILVIDKDRGLE
-495 MAVRALGGSYS
+495 MAVRALGGRYS
-506 AIRIGETTG
+506 AIRIGEATG

-523 DERGAA
+523 DGRGAA
-529 WLTDWLGDILAST
+529 WLTDWLGDILAGS
-542 RGFETAQTV
+542 RGFETTQTV

-558 QIVAADPRLRTF
+558 QIVGADARLRNF
-570 DGLGTLVAST
+570 NGLGTLVAST
-580 DDEGDLVAR
+580 DDEGDLVSR
-589 VREWGQG
+589 VREWGLG
-596 GRYGWLFGPGAASEI
+596 GRRGWLFGQGAAAEI
-611 SLGEE
+611 SLAED

-629 TERSALLA
+629 AERSALLA

-664 DDPIFEKRLHDWLV
+664 DDPIFVKRLHDWLV

-685 AVMMLTQTPTHL
+685 AVLMMTQTPTHL

-732 EKESEFLCTPTGG
+732 EKEAEFLCTPTGG

-756 SVFVNMDLA
+756 SVFVNMDLS
-765 ALGSHLAVL
+765 ALGPLLAVL
-774 GGGRSGE
+774 GGGRTGE
-781 DRAPFGWRDIPDF
+781 DRAPFNWRDTPDF
-794 WKDMQ
+794 WKEMT

>member
-1 MSADLKSL
+1 MSADLRSL
-9 FPATPALKSVLR
+9 FSANPALKSVLR
-21 AEDLGAETL
+21 PEDLGAETL
-30 ARHLPWLSAP
+30 ERHLPYLSAA

-49 GDLIAS
+49 GDLMAS
-55 AVVDGLDSFT
+55 AVVEGLDSFT
-65 VEEGELSLVPASFA
+65 SEEGDLSLVTSSLA
-79 RLIGQLG
+79 RLVGQLG

-92 VSKLTLPDWPQLK
+92 VSKLTLPDAPALK
-105 GFDADLDARGIG
+105 SFESLDFAGSIDRCWQDHLRG
-117 GADGFAAAVDRRWQ
+117 
-131 AHLASR
+131 R
-137 DLKRRVLMVSVILRP
+137 DLKRRVLMVTLILRP
-152 TALKRLPLM
+152 TALNRVPIL
-161 GALFK
+161 GHLFK
-166 AAFTDDLGA
+166 ATFTDDMTA

-188 GVAQGMGFRRLTVS
+188 GVCQGLGFRRLGVS
-202 SGEWLGLLGGL
+202 SGEWLGLLGVL
-213 IGQPVVKSVPMK
+213 MGQPMGKVLGMP
-225 GQFLAEGLSSS
+225 GQFLATGMTST
-236 QFLFTG
+236 QAIFKG
-242 KRVEVETSG
+242 KRFELETG
-251 TRRFGAIFGVKSYP
+251 AGMRFGAIFGVKSYP
-265 ARTWARMLDALELP
+265 SRTWARMLDALELP
-279 YDITITNSFTP
+279 YDIVITNSFTA

-309 SEDAAETLRQELYEA
+309 SEDAAETLRQELYDA

-336 KHHLTVMVTAESP
+336 KHHLTVMVTAETP

-361 AGQDCGAVLVRE
+361 AGQDCGATLVRE

-382 AQAPGNWAYRPRTA
+382 AQAPSNWAYRPRTA

-408 LHRVAEGRPRALSPW
+408 FHRVAEGRPKSQSPW
-423 GEVITGLPTVTSSL
+423 GETITALPTVTSSL
-437 YRFNFHDKGARGAEP
+437 YCFNFHDRGTRAQEP

-506 AIRIGETTG
+506 AIRIGEATG

-523 DERGAA
+523 DARGAA
-529 WLTDWLGDILAST
+529 WLTDWLGDILSGT
-542 RGFETAQTV
+542 KGFETAQTV

-558 QIVAADPRLRTF
+558 QIVDADARLRTF

-589 VREWGQG
+589 VREWGKG
-596 GRYGWLFGPGAASEI
+596 GRHGWLFGPGAAAQI
-611 SLGEE
+611 SLDED

-629 TERSALLA
+629 TERSALQA

-664 DDPIFEKRLHDWLV
+664 DDPIFVKRLHDWLV

-685 AVMMLTQTPTHL
+685 AVLMMTQTPTHL

-732 EKESEFLCTPTGG
+732 EKEAEFLCTPTGG

-765 ALGSHLAVL
+765 ALGPLLTVL
-774 GGGRSGE
+774 GGGRTGE
-781 DRAPFGWRDIPDF
+781 DRAPLRWRETPEF

>member
-1 MSADLKSL
+1 MSADLRGL
-9 FPATPALKSVLR
+9 FSQAGAVKSVMR
-21 AEDLGAETL
+21 PEELGAENL
-30 ARHLPWLSAP
+30 ARHLPWLSALG
-40 ADDLILTRQ
+40 DEVILTRQ
-49 GDLIAS
+49 GDLMAS
-55 AVVDGLDSFT
+55 AVLEGQDSFT
-65 VEEGELSLVPASFA
+65 TEEAELSLVTASFA

-92 VSKLTLPDWPQLK
+92 VSKLTLPDAPELRP
-105 GFDADLDARGIG
+105 FEALD
-117 GADGFAAAVDRRWQ
+117 FAGTVDRRWQ
-131 AHLASR
+131 AHLGAR
-137 DLKRRVLMVSVILRP
+137 NLKRRVLLVTLILRP
-152 TALKRLPLM
+152 ALLDRTPIL
-161 GALFK
+161 GHLFK
-166 AAFTDDLGA
+166 AAFTADMAA
-175 RAERLNEAMGLLA
+175 RRDRLDEAMGLLA
-188 GVAQGMGFRRLTVS
+188 GVCQGLGFRRMSVS
-202 SGEWLGLLGGL
+202 SGEWLGLLGVL
-213 IGQPVVKSVPMK
+213 IGQPMARILPMP
-225 GQFLAEGLSSS
+225 GQFLAPTMTAL
-236 QFLFTG
+236 QMVFAG
-242 KRVEVETSG
+242 KRVALQSG
-251 TRRFGAIFGVKSYP
+251 AGARHGAIFGVKSYP
-265 ARTWARMLDALELP
+265 PRTWARMLDALELP
-279 YDITITNSFTP
+279 YDIVISNSFTP
-290 ARNNEIEERIK
+290 VRNNEIEERIK

-336 KHHLTVMVTAESP
+336 KHHLTVMVSAESA
-349 EKLEE
+349 EALEE

-361 AGQDCGAVLVRE
+361 AGQECGAVLVRE
-373 SFAARAAWF
+373 TFAARAAWF
-382 AQAPGNWAYRPRTA
+382 AQAPGNWGYRPRSA

-408 LHRVAEGRPRALSPW
+408 FHRVAPGRPKTQTPW
-423 GEVITGLPTVTSSL
+423 GDVITALPTVTSSL
-437 YRFNFHDKGARGAEP
+437 YRFNFHDKGRRDAEP
-452 SAGHTLVLGRTGS
+452 SAGHSLVLGRTGS

-481 NARILVIDKDRGLE
+481 DARILVIDKDRGLE
-495 MAVRALGGSYS
+495 MAVRALGGRYS
-506 AIRIGETTG
+506 AIRIGEKTG
-515 LNPFQTEV
+515 FNPFQTET
-523 DERGAA
+523 DDRGSA
-529 WLTDWLGDILAST
+529 WLTDWLGDILSGT

-570 DGLGTLVAST
+570 DGLATLVAST
-580 DDEGDLVAR
+580 DDDGDLVAR

-596 GRYGWLFGPGAASEI
+596 GRHGWLFAPGAASGI
-611 SLGEE
+611 SLAED
-616 VVGIDMSEILDLG
+616 VLGIDMSEILDLG
-629 TERSALLA
+629 AERAALLA

-685 AVMMLTQTPTHL
+685 VVMMLTQTPAHL
-697 TQSKVG
+697 TQSRVG

-732 EKESEFLCTPTGG
+732 EKEAEFLCTPTGG

-756 SVFVNMDLA
+756 SVFVDMNLA
-765 ALGSHLAVL
+765 GLGSLLAVL
-774 GGGRSGE
+774 GGGHSGE
-781 DRAPFGWRDIPDF
+781 DRAPRDWRQRPDF
-794 WKDMQ
+794 WKDMT

>member
-1 MSADLKSL
+1 MSVDLKSL
-9 FPATPALKSVLR
+9 FSATPALKSVMR
-21 AEDLGAETL
+21 PEDLGAESL
-30 ARHLPWLSAP
+30 ARHLPWLTAP
-40 ADDLILTRQ
+40 HDDVILMRQ
-49 GDLIAS
+49 GDLMAS
-55 AVVDGLDSFT
+55 AVVAGQDSFT
-65 VEEGELSLVPASFA
+65 CEEAELSLATASLA
-79 RLIGQLG
+79 RLVGQLG
-86 EGFGFH
+86 EGFGFYI
-92 VSKLTLPDWPQLK
+92 SKLTLPDAPVLK
-105 GFDADLDARGIG
+105 PFEGED
-117 GADGFAAAVDRRWQ
+117 FAGAVDRRWQ
-131 AHLASR
+131 SHLTAR
-137 DLKRRVLMVSVILRP
+137 ALKRRVLLVTLILRP
-152 TALKRLPLM
+152 TVLNRMLVL
-161 GALFK
+161 GSLFRSG
-166 AAFTDDLGA
+166 FVEDMDA
-175 RAERLNEAMGLLA
+175 RRERLNEAMGLMA
-188 GVAQGMGFRRLTVS
+188 GVCQGLGFRRQTIS
-202 SGEWLGLLGGL
+202 SGEWLGLLGVVL
-213 IGQPVVKSVPMK
+213 GQSMANILPMP
-225 GQFLAEGLSSS
+225 GQFISQGMTSLQAVFGGKHVRLA
-236 QFLFTG
+236 TG
-242 KRVEVETSG
+242 MGARVG
-251 TRRFGAIFGVKSYP
+251 TIFSVKTYP
-265 ARTWARMLDALELP
+265 GRTWARMLDALELP
-279 YDITITNSFTP
+279 FDIVVTNSFTP

-309 SEDAAETLRQELYEA
+309 SEDAAETLRQELVDA
-324 ADNVAS
+324 ADSVAS
-330 GRQVFG
+330 GRLVFG
-336 KHHLTVMVTAESP
+336 KHHLSVMVTSESAE
-349 EKLEE
+349 ELED

-361 AGQDCGAVLVRE
+361 AGQDCGATLVRE

-396 LISAQ
+396 LVSAQ

-408 LHRVAEGRPRALSPW
+408 LHRVAEGRPRSQSPW
-423 GEVITGLPTVTSSL
+423 GETITALPTVTSSL
-437 YRFNFHDKGARGAEP
+437 YRFNFHDKGSRGAEP

-481 NARILVIDKDRGLE
+481 GARILVIDKDRGLE
-495 MAVRALGGSYS
+495 MAVRAMGGSYS
-506 AIRIGETTG
+506 AIRIGEATG
-515 LNPFQTEV
+515 LNPFQTET

-529 WLTDWLGDILAST
+529 WLTDWLGDILT
-542 RGFETAQTV
+542 GVRGFETAQTV

-558 QIVAADPRLRTF
+558 QIVSADPRLRTF
-570 DGLGTLVAST
+570 DGLSTLVAST

-596 GRYGWLFGPGAASEI
+596 GRHGWLFGPGAAAEI
-611 SLGEE
+611 SLAED

-637 YLFRRIERVIEDRRP
+637 YLFRRIERVIENRRP

-664 DDPIFEKRLHDWLV
+664 DDPIFVKRLHDWLV

-732 EKESEFLCTPTGG
+732 EKEAEFLCTPTGG

-765 ALGSHLAVL
+765 ALGPLLPVL
-774 GGGRSGE
+774 GGGRTGE
-781 DRAPFGWRDIPDF
+781 DRAPFGWRQSPDF